1 LKGDAGTRIAF
12 FCVLRDLCLSA
23 AVNGKTVRAVSM
35 NILCLGAGAV
45 GGFFAGRLAEV
56 AAADVT
62 FLVRDTR
69 KAQLL
74 THGLCV
80 DSPAGDIRIPVRA
93 ITRAEIA
100 GPSDFVLLT
109 CKAYDLDGAIDT
121 IRPAV
126 ARQTAVLPL
135 LNGLSHMERLNKEF
149 GPERVLGGIAK
160 ISSTLLPD
168 GTIKH
173 LNDWNSITF
182 GEQDGAMSTRVQA
195 LKAAFDK
202 TSAKA
207 EAVHN
212 VTHLMWEK
220 LVHLASLASMTCLM
234 RANVGE
240 IARSPGGIKAMQD
253 MLARN
258 AVIATRAGFP
268 PSPGFMGSFN
278 KMFADP
284 KGQYAASMLRDIE
297 RKGPVEADHIV
308 GFMLDKA
315 RSFGL
320 DDSLHQLAY
329 LHLKA
334 YEQRREAGR
343 LT

>member
-1 LKGDAGTRIAF
+1 
-12 FCVLRDLCLSA
+12 
-23 AVNGKTVRAVSM
+23 M

-45 GGFFAGRLAEV
+45 GGFFTGRLAEV

-62 FLVRDTR
+62 FLVRDAR
-69 KAQLL
+69 KGQLQAN
-74 THGLCV
+74 GLCV
-80 DSPAGDIRIPVRA
+80 DSPAGNIRMPVRA

-100 GPSDFVLLT
+100 GPSDVVLLT
-109 CKAYDLDGAIDT
+109 CKAYDLDSAIDT

-126 ARQTAVLPL
+126 GPNTAVLPL
-135 LNGLSHMERLNKEF
+135 LNGLSHIDRLNTEF
-149 GPERVLGGIAK
+149 GRERVLGGIAK

-182 GEQDGAMSTRVQA
+182 GEQDGTMSPRVVA

-202 TSAKA
+202 STATA
-207 EAVHN
+207 EAVPN
-212 VTHLMWEK
+212 ITHLMWEK
-220 LVHLASLASMTCLM
+220 LVHLASLASITCLM

-240 IARSPGGIKAMQD
+240 IARSPGGIAVMQD

-258 AVIATRAGFP
+258 AAIATQAGFP
-268 PSPGFMGSFN
+268 PSAGFMDNFN

-308 GFMLDKA
+308 GFMLEKA

-320 DDSLHQLAY
+320 DDGLHQLAY

-334 YEQRREAGR
+334 YEQRRQAGR
-343 LT
+343 LI

>member
-1 LKGDAGTRIAF
+1 VGQ
-12 FCVLRDLCLSA
+12 LCYVQPLMQSL
-23 AVNGKTVRAVSM
+23 RAVTM
-35 NILCLGAGAV
+35 KILCLGAGAV

-56 AAADVT
+56 HAANVT
-62 FLVRDTR
+62 FLVRDAR
-69 KAQLL
+69 KAQLQAN
-74 THGLCV
+74 GLCI
-80 DSPAGDIRIPVRA
+80 DSPAGNIRMPVDA
-93 ITRAEIA
+93 ITRDGIS
-100 GPSDFVLLT
+100 GFSDIVLLT
-109 CKAYDLDGAIDT
+109 CKAYDLDSAIET

-126 ARQTAVLPL
+126 GPQTAVLPL
-135 LNGLSHMERLNKEF
+135 LNGLSHVERLNTEF
-149 GPERVLGGIAK
+149 GRERVLGGIAK

-182 GEQDGAMSTRVQA
+182 GEQDGAMSSRVAA

-207 EAVHN
+207 EAVPN
-212 VTHLMWEK
+212 ITHLMWEK

-240 IARSPGGIKAMQD
+240 IARAPGGIAAMQD

-258 AVIATRAGFP
+258 AAIATRAGFP
-268 PSPGFMGSFN
+268 PSPAFMDNFN

-284 KGQYAASMLRDIE
+284 KGQYAASMLRDVE

-308 GFMLDKA
+308 GFMLEKA

-334 YEQRREAGR
+334 YEQRRAAAR

>member
-1 LKGDAGTRIAF
+1 MPRSTSSTADPMK
-12 FCVLRDLCLSA
+12 
-23 AVNGKTVRAVSM
+23 
-35 NILCLGAGAV
+35 ILCLGAGAV
-45 GGFFAGRLAEV
+45 GGFFAGRLAE
-56 AAADVT
+56 ANAADVT
-62 FLVRDTR
+62 FLVRDAR
-69 KAQLL
+69 KAQLQAG
-74 THGLCV
+74 GLCI
-80 DSPAGDIRIPVRA
+80 DSHAGNIRMPVKA
-93 ITRAEIA
+93 LTRDEIS
-100 GPSDFVLLT
+100 GPSELVLLT
-109 CKAYDLDGAIDT
+109 CKAYDLDSAIET

-126 ARQTAVLPL
+126 GPHTVVLPL
-135 LNGLSHMERLNKEF
+135 LNGISHIDRLNTEF
-149 GPERVLGGIAK
+149 GRQRVLGGIAK

-182 GEQDGAMSTRVQA
+182 GEQDGAMSSRVAA
-195 LKAAFDK
+195 LKAAFDQ

-207 EAVHN
+207 EAVTN
-212 VTHLMWEK
+212 ITHLMWEK

-240 IARSPGGIKAMQD
+240 IARAPGGIAAMQD

-258 AVIATRAGFP
+258 ATIATLAGFP
-268 PSPGFMGSFN
+268 PSPGFMDNFN
-278 KMFADP
+278 KMFADT

-308 GFMLDKA
+308 GFMLEKA

-334 YEQRREAGR
+334 YEQRRTAGR

>member
-1 LKGDAGTRIAF
+1 
-12 FCVLRDLCLSA
+12 
-23 AVNGKTVRAVSM
+23 M

-45 GGFFAGRLAEV
+45 GGFFAGRLAE
-56 AAADVT
+56 ANAADVT
-62 FLVRDTR
+62 FLVRDAR
-69 KAQLL
+69 KAQLQA
-74 THGLCV
+74 HGLCV
-80 DSPAGDIRIPVRA
+80 DSPAGNMRLPVQA

-100 GPSDFVLLT
+100 GPCNLVLLT
-109 CKAYDLDGAIDT
+109 CKAYDLDSAIDT
-121 IRPAV
+121 IRPAIGPN
-126 ARQTAVLPL
+126 TAVLPL
-135 LNGLSHMERLNKEF
+135 LNGLSHIDRLNAEF
-149 GPERVLGGIAK
+149 GAPRVLGGIAK

-173 LNDWNSITF
+173 LNDWNSVTF
-182 GEQDGAMSTRVQA
+182 GEQNGTMSPRVVA

-207 EAVHN
+207 DAVPN
-212 VTHLMWEK
+212 ITHLMWEK

-240 IARSPGGIKAMQD
+240 IARAPGGVAAMQD

-258 AVIATRAGFP
+258 AAIATRAGFS
-268 PSPGFMGSFN
+268 PSAGFMDSFN

-297 RKGPVEADHIV
+297 RQGPVEADHIV
-308 GFMLDKA
+308 GFMLEKA

-320 DDSLHQLAY
+320 DASLHQLAY

-334 YEQRREAGR
+334 YEQRRSAGR
-343 LT
+343 LG